1 MSDTPIFEYVDEACM
16 FVRWRSIA
24 FPVFGHRMPTV
35 AAAET
40 LGRHLE
46 QHGRR
51 LGKGKLLEIT
61 LLDDNVG
68 VPEAKVREALDA
80 MVPKVSPY
88 YGCVSAVYECAG
100 FRAAMIRGV
109 LTGFQ
114 MLSRLSYPHKIFGS
128 VEECASWVY
137 PHALGLGMQLAN
149 PAELATTIRAIQAV
163 GVERGVLT
171 ARPGSLSA
179 SAP

>member
-1 MSDTPIFEYVDEACM
+1 M
-16 FVRWRSIA
+16 FARWRSIA
-24 FPVFGHRMPTV
+24 FPVFGHRQPTV
-35 AAAET
+35 EAAQT

-46 QHGRR
+46 MHGRR

-61 LLDDNVG
+61 LLDENVG
-68 VPEAKVREALDA
+68 VPDAKVREALDA

-114 MLSRLSYPHKIFGS
+114 MMSRLNYPHKIFAT
-128 VEECASWVY
+128 VDDCAAWVY
-137 PHALGLGMQLAN
+137 PHALGLGMTAAN
-149 PAELATTIRAIQAV
+149 PAELTAAIRALQTI
-163 GVERGVLT
+163 GIERGVLT
-171 ARPGSLSA
+171 PRATSSA
-179 SAP
+179 ATA